1 MKKRA
6 CFLRSVLSASL
17 LCALL
22 SPPQLIRAQAKAA
35 ETASHKKIRVSGK
48 ITDDTGKPLAGISI
62 QIKGG
67 AVAGVSDAGGNY
79 QAEVPPGATLLYSYV
94 GYNNQEQEVKNQP
107 VLNVTMT
114 SSVKSLNDVIVVGY
128 GSQKKKDI
136 TGAVASFDA
145 RKLEEKPIAR
155 IDQAMI
161 GQMAG
166 VQVRQQTGMPGA
178 GLSIQVRGAGSIT
191 AGTEPLYVIDGFPL
205 DVVGQNAAGG
215 FTGNPL
221 NNINPNDIESI
232 QVLKDAAA
240 GAIYG
245 SRAANGVV
253 IITTKR
259 GQVGKARINVNAY
272 TGTSKV
278 AKKMDVLSADEW
290 IKEATE
296 LENAKWVSS
305 GTGRT
310 ADQTNDQ
317 RRAILG
323 LAPGAYNVVYM
334 PDDRW
339 SMPGHPGLR
348 FVNWQ
353 DEAFRNAPFQNAE
366 LSASGGTEFVR
377 YFVSGGYL
385 NQSGTLVNSGYR
397 NYSARANL
405 EVNASKKLKLGFN
418 LAPTYSETN
427 TPGAEGKDNQL
438 MKLYN
443 MVPIVEDTAGINT
456 GAGKNQTYGWANSNI
471 SPVAQMLNSINLIKT
486 TRILFSMYGEYQV
499 ASGLSIKSTI
509 NYDENNQDTKK
520 YISDFVSGNITDR
533 LNSPGKGASGSYS
546 GFKKQN
552 IVNENTLNY
561 NHIFA
566 GKHSVAA
573 VAGMSYSY
581 VHYENFSLSTAGGF
595 ANNIITTINN
605 AIPSTAGVTV
615 TGTTT
620 ETNNALLSY
629 YSRVQY
635 SYDGKYLLT
644 ASVRRDG
651 SSRFGKANQW
661 GTFPSAS
668 VGWRISQEPFMHS
681 LGFINDLKLRV
692 SWGRSGSNNIG
703 DYASIPTLTGGNY
716 SFGGTAPVVAT
727 GQIPSGLPNPT
738 LAWETSNTYDAG
750 LDASVLNNRI
760 SFTMDVYEKKNTSL
774 LLNVPVPAATGF
786 TSSLQNIGAVMN
798 RGLEL
803 GLNTVNINGRTF
815 QWTTNANIAFNNN
828 KVLSLGP
835 DGNSINIPSN
845 YGGNPPFL
853 LQKGLPMF
861 SYYVIKTDG
870 VLTTADMADSKVAKL
885 NKQTLGDT
893 KYVDANHD
901 GIIDASDR
909 VVAGQPNPKYTWGMT
924 NNFRYKDLDLSI
936 QVYGQQGGSI
946 MSFLGRAIDNPANGA
961 ATTLGIWRDR
971 WTTQNQNPDAPRGKI
986 SAAYTIPYFTSDWLY
1001 SSDFWRIQN
1010 ITLGYNLKRMIRT
1023 SSISAARIYVSVQ
1036 NWFGH
1041 DRYKGGVNP
1050 EAQNTNISGDG
1061 SYPLPGDY
1069 GAMPLSKTVTIGVN
1083 VSL

>member
-6 CFLRSVLSASL
+6 CLLRSALSASL
-17 LCALL
+17 FCALL
-22 SPPQLIRAQAKAA
+22 IQPHTIRAQTNPN
-35 ETASHKKIRVSGK
+35 ETVGSKKIPVTGK
-48 ITDDTGKPLAGISI
+48 ITDETGKPLSGISI

-67 AVAGVSDAGGNY
+67 AVIGVSDANGSFHA
-79 QAEVPPGATLLYSYV
+79 QVPANAVLVYSYV
-94 GYNNQEQEVKNQP
+94 GYNNVEQPVKNQHE
-107 VLNVTMT
+107 LSVTMT
-114 SSVKSLNDVIVVGY
+114 SSVKALNEVIVVGY
-128 GSQKKKDI
+128 GSQKKRDI
-136 TGAVASFDA
+136 TGAVATFDA
-145 RKLEEKPIAR
+145 KKLEEKPIAR

-205 DVVGQNAAGG
+205 DVVSQNSAGG

-259 GQVGKARINVNAY
+259 GQAGKARISVNAY
-272 TGTSKV
+272 TGVSKV

-290 IKEATE
+290 VKQTTE
-296 LENAKWVSS
+296 LANARWVAS

-323 LAPGAYNVVYM
+323 LAPGAYNTVYM

-339 SMPGHPGLR
+339 FIPGHPGLDY
-348 FVNWQ
+348 VNWQ
-353 DEAFRNAPFQNAE
+353 DEAFRNAGFQNAE
-366 LSASGGTEFVR
+366 ISASGGNEFVR
-377 YFVSGGYL
+377 YFISGGYL
-385 NQSGTLVNSGYR
+385 NQSGTLINSGYR
-397 NYSARANL
+397 NYSARANV
-405 EVNASKKLKLGFN
+405 EVNASKKFKLGFN

-443 MVPIVEDTAGINT
+443 MAPVVEDTAGINT
-456 GAGKNQTYGWANSNI
+456 GAGKNQTYAWATSSI
-471 SPVAQMLNSINLIKT
+471 SPVAQMLNSINFTKN
-486 TRILFSMYGEYQV
+486 TRILYSMYGEY
-499 ASGLSIKSTI
+499 SIWGGLSVKSTI
-509 NYDENNQDTKK
+509 NYDENNQSTKK

-552 IVNENTLNY
+552 IVNENTINY
-561 NHIFA
+561 NHTFN
-566 GKHSVAA
+566 KHNVAA

-581 VHYENFSLSTAGGF
+581 VHYENYTLSTAGGF
-595 ANNIITTINN
+595 ANSIVTTLNN

-615 TGTTT
+615 TGNTT

-668 VGWRISQEPFMHS
+668 VGWRISQEPFMAK
-681 LGFINDLKLRV
+681 LGFINDLKLRF

-703 DYASIPTLTGGNY
+703 DYASVPTLTGGNY
-716 SFGGTAPVVAT
+716 SFGGNTPVVAT

-760 SFTMDVYEKKNTSL
+760 SLTVDLYKKKNTNL

-798 RGLEL
+798 QGLEL
-803 GLNTVNINGRTF
+803 GLNTVNISSRSF
-815 QWTTNANIAFNNN
+815 QWTMNANIAFNSN
-828 KVLSLGP
+828 KVLSLGTS
-835 DGNSINIPSN
+835 GNSINIPSN

-853 LQKGLPMF
+853 LQTGLPMF
-861 SYYVIKTDG
+861 SYYVIQTNG
-870 VLTTADMADSKVAKL
+870 ILTADDIANSKVAKL
-885 NKQTLGDT
+885 NKQTVGDAR
-893 KYVDANHD
+893 YVDANQD
-901 GIIDASDR
+901 GVIDANDR
-909 VVAGQPNPKYTWGMT
+909 VVAGRPNPKYTWGLT
-924 NNFRYKDLDLSI
+924 NNFRYKDFDLSI
-936 QVYGQQGGSI
+936 QMYGQHGGSI
-946 MSFLGRAIDNPANGA
+946 LSFLGRAIDNPANGA
-961 ATTLGIWRDR
+961 ATTLGVWRDR
-971 WTTQNQNPDAPRGKI
+971 WTEQNQNYNAPRGKI
-986 SAAYTIPYFTSDWLY
+986 AATYTIPYFTSDWLY

-1010 ITLGYNLKRMIRT
+1010 ITLGYNLKHLIKT
-1023 SSISAARIYVSVQ
+1023 GAIGSARIYASMQ

-1041 DRYKGGVNP
+1041 DKYKGGVNP
-1050 EAQNTNISGDG
+1050 EAQNTNTSGNG

-1083 VSL
+1083 FSF